1 MIKFFRK
8 IRQNSLLEG
17 KTGKYLKYAIGEI
30 ILVMI
35 GILLALQVNNWNQL
49 QKANKNEIEILGQIK
64 NALQNNK
71 ETLKNR
77 IELYKGFQIDGNLL
91 EKHLN
96 ERLSYS
102 DTLQGYFIIPT
113 RDFSFGISYS
123 TYENVKNQG
132 FNIITNDTL
141 RLKIIKLYDEQ
152 FGLLKDQESK
162 AADLLPNIMQLA
174 FKYFHTSPNGFKPN
188 DYELLLN
195 SLEYS
200 NVLSFMMTI
209 ANQFEILSKNSNE
222 EIDKLLSLIEK
233 EIENRE

>member
-1 MIKFFRK
+1 MEK
-8 IRQNSLLEG
+8 N

-77 IELYKGFQIDGNLL
+77 IELYKGLQIGGNLL

-102 DTLQGYFIIPT
+102 DTLQRYFIIPT
-113 RDFSFGISYS
+113 YDFSFGISYS

-162 AADLLPNIMQLA
+162 VADLLPNIMQLA